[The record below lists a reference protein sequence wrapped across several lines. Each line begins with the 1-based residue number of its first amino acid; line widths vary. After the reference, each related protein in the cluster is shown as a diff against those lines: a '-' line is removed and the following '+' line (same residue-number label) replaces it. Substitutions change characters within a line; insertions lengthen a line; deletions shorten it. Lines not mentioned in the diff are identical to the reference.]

1 MEFIDI
7 EKHLKSLSYSDAM
20 RLIDRIVGVKE
31 TLTKE
36 KQQEAIDKARAIL
49 EAAGVSLEELG
60 LKTEKKRKQAVNAKF
75 SFIYK
80 GEQYEISSI
89 GRANDVIKGLLSQLG
104 YEKKSELIDALKDNK
119 AGAKGIT
126 DVKAL

>member
-7 EKHLKSLSYSDAM
+7 ERHLKSLSYSDAM

-31 TLTKE
+31 ALTKE
-36 KQQEAIDKARAIL
+36 IRQEAIDRAIAIL
-49 EAAGVSLEELG
+49 EDAGVSLEELG
-60 LKTEKKRKQAVNAKF
+60 LKTGKKRKQAVNAKF

-80 GEQYEISSI
+80 GEPYEISSI
-89 GRANDVIKGLLSQLG
+89 GRANGKIKGLLSQLG
-104 YEKKSELIDALKDNK
+104 YENKSELIDALKDNK

-126 DVKAL
+126 DIKAL

>member
-49 EAAGVSLEELG
+49 EAAGVSLDELG

-80 GEQYEISSI
+80 GAQYEISSI
-89 GRANDVIKGLLSQLG
+89 GRANEEIKGLLSQLG

>member
-49 EAAGVSLEELG
+49 EAAGVSLDELG

-80 GEQYEISSI
+80 GAQYEISSI

-126 DVKAL
+126 DVKSL